1 MNEYA
6 FTIDIYN
13 SQMRRKITAAMKK
26 YNRALLIMPKYFGY
40 EEKIKSEFRMQ
51 GISSETIYENVDEI
65 SFIYRF
71 VYVYLKKYKASI
83 MEKYYGNK
91 LKNLKQPP
99 DIILVIRG
107 QSLTKKVM
115 DQMKTL
121 YPGAEYIM
129 YQWDSVENNKEILDI
144 TNYFDRILTFDM
156 KDADKYGWK
165 YRPLFYCSGA
175 ERNDSRKYD
184 LTFIG
189 SLHSQRI
196 AIVNKIHDI
205 ASQKGL
211 HEFTYLFTIRTH
223 YLKQKCILH
232 NTDFANGKN
241 EDIKYKSLSLVETNN
256 IFAESNIVVDYTHP
270 KQNGFT
276 MRTIESIGN
285 KCKLITNNK
294 NVLQADF
301 YNSNNVYVY
310 DPENFTIPDQFL
322 NEPFI
327 ELPDEIY
334 ERYSIKSWI
343 KDILGIE

>member
-1 MNEYA
+1 
-6 FTIDIYN
+6 
-13 SQMRRKITAAMKK
+13 MRRKITAAMKK

-211 HEFTYLFTIRTH
+211 HEFTYLFTKRTH
-223 YLKQKCILH
+223 YLKQKYILH

>member
-205 ASQKGL
+205 TRQKGL